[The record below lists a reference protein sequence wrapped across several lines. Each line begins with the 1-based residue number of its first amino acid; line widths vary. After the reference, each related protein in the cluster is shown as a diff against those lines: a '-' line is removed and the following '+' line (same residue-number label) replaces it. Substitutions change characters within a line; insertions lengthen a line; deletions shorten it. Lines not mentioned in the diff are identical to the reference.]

1 MLRDQLIA
9 NGLLAAVKDDLLLEE
24 DVMLEK
30 AVTIVCQV
38 EAAVRNLSLFCN
50 PTTTMKSVQAVSVT
64 SKYGKSGRSAHM
76 T

>member
-30 AVTIVCQV
+30 AVTIV
-38 EAAVRNLSLFCN
+38 LS
-50 PTTTMKSVQAVSVT
+50 S
-64 SKYGKSGRSAHM
+64 RSCCKEFVIVL
-76 T
+76 